1 MVQRVAVR
9 GYRSLGFEIMEDPVY
24 RGSRNEGYASALRLQ
39 SLLGALRGATL
50 AASADRE
57 PPRKSPR
64 RRKREVVE

>member
-1 MVQRVAVR
+1 
-9 GYRSLGFEIMEDPVY
+9 MEDPVY

-39 SLLGALRGATL
+39 SLLGALRSATL